1 MEITK
6 MSDPSDSLRQHSA
19 VGLVYTKLQVKFYH
33 MCSACDL
40 AIHPACSKN
49 LLDQS
54 GTLSSIKVYE
64 YPSPYTLVCPIAEHV
79 HLLLLRQKIPQL
91 HFVRAIGCC
100 KKCHFQLI
108 LSFLY
113 DIFLLWNNKKIGAII
128 FWTGKYKEQY
138 KKDILLDFWICD
150 AKTRLFFKLFCK
162 DQKGENMNNQGKNQN
177 LVTWI
182 A

>member
-1 MEITK
+1 MIVWFFRLVTFSGTIMVLGGTYNCPLFLLLNLSVSQGTRLSLKLYWMEITK

-79 HLLLLRQKIPQL
+79 HLLLLRQKIP
-91 HFVRAIGCC
+91 
-100 KKCHFQLI
+100 
-108 LSFLY
+108 
-113 DIFLLWNNKKIGAII
+113 
-128 FWTGKYKEQY
+128 
-138 KKDILLDFWICD
+138 
-150 AKTRLFFKLFCK
+150 
-162 DQKGENMNNQGKNQN
+162 
-177 LVTWI
+177 
-182 A
+182 